1 MKTESI
7 GTVGIYIRVST
18 EEQVNEGYSISA
30 QRERLKAFCAAQGW
44 EDYKF
49 YVDEGISG
57 RNTKRPQFKKIMDDV
72 KAGHIRVLLVY
83 RLDRLTRSVR
93 DLHNI
98 LDKLDKHQCVFR
110 SATEIYDTSSAMGRM
125 FITIVAAIAEW
136 ESANLGE
143 RVSMGQLEKARQGE
157 WSAQAPYGFYK
168 DENDKLKID
177 DVQIKAVK
185 LMIQKVQE
193 GMSFRQL
200 SIYMESTEFRPKR
213 AYKWHIRTLMDMLQ
227 NPALY
232 GAMFFKGHIYENT
245 HEGIMTKDEFE
256 TLQKMISSRQNYKTR
271 NVSSH
276 FVYQMKIVCPDC
288 GRRCSSERSVWTR
301 KTDGVT
307 EVRNVYRCQAC
318 ALNKPGVTAFNVR
331 EINLDEALIDYMNN
345 LVLTPSKK
353 QEDTVDESDELKK
366 ELRRIENQRGKYQRA
381 WATDLITDEEFKIR
395 MDESRIRMD
404 ELQLE
409 LKNTKSVDHDIIDVE
424 RYKEIAQNFSINFE
438 NMTQEERRNFVQM
451 FVESAHI
458 EVLERTKSKG
468 FRNQRIKI
476 YDVQFY

>member
-1 MKTESI
+1 M
-7 GTVGIYIRVST
+7 TVGIYIRVST

-30 QRERLKAFCAAQGW
+30 QRERLKAFCVAQGW
-44 EDYKF
+44 DDYKF

-57 RNTKRPQFKKIMDDV
+57 RNTKRPQFKKLMDDI
-72 KAGHIRVLLVY
+72 KAGNIRVLLVY

-98 LDKLDKHQCVFR
+98 LDKLDKYQCVFR

-177 DVQIKAVK
+177 DVQIKAIR
-185 LMIQKVQE
+185 LMIQKVRE

-200 SIYMESTEFRPKR
+200 AIYMESTEHRPKR
-213 AYKWHIRTLMDMLQ
+213 AYKWHIRTLMDLMQ

-232 GAMFFKGHIYENT
+232 GAMYFKGNIYENT
-245 HEGIMTKDEFE
+245 HKGIMTKDEFD

-271 NVSSH
+271 NVTSH
-276 FVYQMKIVCPDC
+276 FVYQMKLVCPDC
-288 GRRCSSERSVWTR
+288 GNRCSSERSVWTR
-301 KTDGVT
+301 KTDKVT
-307 EVRNVYRCQAC
+307 EERNVYRCQAC
-318 ALNKPGVTAFNVR
+318 ALNQPGVTPFSVR
-331 EINLDEALIDYMNN
+331 EMTLDAALIEYMSS
-345 LVLTPSKK
+345 LILIPSKNQEETEVESEGLK
-353 QEDTVDESDELKK
+353 Q

-395 MDESRIRMD
+395 MDESRMRMD
-404 ELQLE
+404 ELQIE
-409 LKNTKSVDHDIIDVE
+409 LKNSKSVDHDEVDVE
-424 RYKEIAQNFSINFE
+424 RYKEIAKNFSVNFE
-438 NMTQEERRNFVQM
+438 NLNQEERRSFVQM
-451 FVESAHI
+451 FIESAQI
-458 EVLERTKSKG
+458 EILERTKSKG

-476 YDVQFY
+476 SDVQFY